1 MNSAAYVYEDNADDE
16 DDEES
21 QDQRNHYAPNKY
33 LVPEIKQE
41 HTEDTANDDAS
52 VSSFSSW
59 WTAGPGPANKADIAR
74 SSLDKIFGR

>member
-1 MNSAAYVYEDNADDE
+1 MRDFSNFFSVNADLFWF
-16 DDEES
+16 
-21 QDQRNHYAPNKY
+21 HYAPNKY

-59 WTAGPGPANKADIAR
+59 WTAGPGPANKADITR